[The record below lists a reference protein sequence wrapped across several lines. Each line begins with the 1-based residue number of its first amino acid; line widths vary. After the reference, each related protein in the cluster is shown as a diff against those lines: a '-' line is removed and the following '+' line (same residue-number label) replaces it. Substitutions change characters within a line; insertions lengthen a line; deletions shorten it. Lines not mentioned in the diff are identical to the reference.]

1 VFFLTA
7 FVYPGVLALL
17 CVGTGLLVDR
27 LSGGFLPGPLLPAV
41 GVAALIAASQLT
53 TYAASLAPATPWVI
67 AAVALAGFALG
78 AGRVRRLAL
87 ALRGRRWQ
95 LGLPV
100 LAYGMALAPVLLAG
114 RPTFSSYMALADSA
128 VHMLGADYLIHHG
141 QSYAHLDLHNSYG
154 QFINNYYNTS
164 YPSGSDTLFGG
175 SAFLLGLPLI
185 WAFQP
190 FNAFILATAAG
201 PAWLLARRIGLN
213 GRWAAPAALS
223 ATVPA
228 LVYAYEL
235 FGSIKE
241 ITALSM
247 ILTLGALVVLHE
259 RWLHDRASRVIP
271 FAVVA
276 AAGVSALG
284 VGFGVWGLAALAV
297 LVAIVFVEVRA
308 GRQSVARVLLLAGAG
323 AVVALVCAWPT
334 WIDLSGSLDVTQ
346 NIAST
351 SNSGNLHTPLRSIQ
365 VFGVWL
371 RGSYK
376 QLPAGV
382 DLGITYALVA
392 LTLGAC
398 VLGVVHLL
406 RARVL
411 ALAGWMALMI
421 AAWLAV
427 RAYATTWVD
436 AKSLMLTSPVVV
448 LVAWGGLGAVRART
462 RAGSFRWLAPLV
474 AVALAGGV
482 LASDVAQYH
491 VTNLAPTARY
501 DEMASLNARFAGRGP
516 TLFSDFDEYS
526 MYQLRDLD
534 VGGPD
539 FVYPPAALAGLARG
553 YGAPVELD
561 RASPSSLS
569 SYPLIVSRRDPS
581 AIPPPSAYRLL
592 WQGTYYQVWGRR
604 PDAPAAIAHVVPS
617 GSLARQCARIGRLAQ
632 LATSDRAALIAAPSP
647 TLVRIPPAGATYP
660 KGWGRQR
667 QGLVMRRTGR
677 LSATFSL
684 PFGGRWN
691 VWLQGQIMP
700 TVRVSVDGRSLGSI
714 GGQLGGN
721 SLVPDTMTPLPA
733 PLAAGP
739 HRLSV
744 ARGGLSLAPGD
755 GGSAV
760 LDTIFLA
767 PAAIPA
773 RQLVRVAPG
782 GDWRTLCGHAYA
794 WIELVSA

>member
-1 VFFLTA
+1 MFVLTA

-17 CVGTGLLVDR
+17 CVGAGLLVDR
-27 LSGGFLPGPLLPAV
+27 LSGGFLPGALLPAV
-41 GVAALIAASQLT
+41 GVATLIAVSQLT
-53 TYAASLAPATPWVI
+53 TYAAPLAPATPWVMMA
-67 AAVALAGFALG
+67 AAVCGFALG
-78 AGRVRRLAL
+78 AGRVRAI
-87 ALRGRRWQ
+87 AFGLRGRRWQ

-100 LAYGMALAPVLLAG
+100 LAYGLALAPVLLAG

-190 FNAFILATAAG
+190 FNAFVLATAAG
-201 PAWLLARRIGLN
+201 PAWLLARRIGLD
-213 GRWAAPAALS
+213 GRWAALATLS
-223 ATVPA
+223 VTVPA

-235 FGSIKE
+235 LGSIKE

-259 RWLHDRASRVIP
+259 RWLLDGASRAIP

-276 AAGVSALG
+276 AGGVSALG
-284 VGFGVWGLAALAV
+284 VGFGVWGLAAVAA
-297 LVAIVFVEVRA
+297 LVAIVLVEVRA
-308 GRQSVARVLLLAGAG
+308 GRQSVAGVLLLAGAG
-323 AVVALVCAWPT
+323 ALVALACAWPT
-334 WIDLSGSLDVTQ
+334 WIDLSGSLHVAQ
-346 NIAST
+346 NVAST
-351 SNSGNLHTPLRSIQ
+351 SNSGNLHTPLHSIQ

-376 QLPAGV
+376 QLPGGV
-382 DLGITYALVA
+382 DLAITYALVG
-392 LTLGAC
+392 LTVGAC
-398 VLGVVHLL
+398 LLGVVHLL
-406 RARVL
+406 RSRAL
-411 ALAGWMALMI
+411 ALAGWLALML

-427 RAYATTWVD
+427 RSYATTWVD

-448 LVAWGGLGAVRART
+448 LVAWGGVGALRGRT
-462 RAGSFRWLAPLV
+462 GAGRLRWLAPLA

-501 DEMASLNARFAGRGP
+501 KEMASLDSRFAGRGP
-516 TLFSDFDEYS
+516 TLFTDFDEYS
-526 MYQLRDLD
+526 LYQLHDLD
-534 VGGPD
+534 IGGPD
-539 FVYPPAALAGLARG
+539 FVYPPSALAGLASG

-561 RASPSSLS
+561 RASPSALR
-569 SYPLIVSRRDPS
+569 SYRLIVSRRDPS
-581 AIPPPSAYRLL
+581 ATPPPSAYRLL

-604 PDAPAAIAHVVPS
+604 PAAKAAIAHVVPS

-632 LATSDRAALIAAPSP
+632 IAASAGAQLIAARSP
-647 TLVRIPPAGATYP
+647 TLVEIPPAGATYP
-660 KGWGRQR
+660 KGWGHQR
-667 QGLVMRRTGR
+667 QGLVMRRAGR
-677 LSATFSL
+677 LSAKFSL
-684 PFGGRWN
+684 PFGGGWN

-700 TVRVSVDGRSLGSI
+700 TVRLSIDGRSLGSI

-721 SLVPDTMTPLPA
+721 SLVPDTMTPLRVS
-733 PLAAGP
+733 LAAGT
-739 HRLSV
+739 HRLSI
-744 ARGGLSLAPGD
+744 ARGGLSFAPGD

-760 LDTIFLA
+760 LDAIFLA
-767 PAAIPA
+767 PAAVPA
-773 RQLVRVAPG
+773 QRVARVAAG
-782 GDWRTLCGHAYA
+782 GDWRSLCGHAYA

>member
-1 VFFLTA
+1 VFLLTA
-7 FVYPGVLALL
+7 FLYPAVLALL
-17 CVGTGLLVDR
+17 CVGAGLLVDR

-41 GVAALIAASQLT
+41 GVAALIAVSQLS
-53 TYAASLAPATPWVI
+53 TYAAPLAPATPWVI
-67 AAVALAGFALG
+67 ATVGVAGLALG
-78 AGRVRRLAL
+78 AGRVRAL
-87 ALRGRRWQ
+87 ALRLSTHRWQ

-100 LAYGMALAPVLLAG
+100 VAYLLALAPVLLAG

-141 QSYAHLDLHNSYG
+141 QSYAHLDLRNSYG

-185 WAFQP
+185 WSFQP

-213 GRWAAPAALS
+213 GRWAALATLS

-235 FGSIKE
+235 LGSIKE
-241 ITALSM
+241 IAALSM
-247 ILTLGALVVLHE
+247 ILTLGVLVVGHE
-259 RWLHDRASRVIP
+259 RWLRGGPSRAIP
-271 FAVVA
+271 FAVVGA
-276 AAGVSALG
+276 GGVSALG
-284 VGFGVWGLAALAV
+284 VGFGVWGLAAVAV
-297 LVAIVFVEVRA
+297 LVAVVLVEVRA
-308 GRQSVARVLLLAGAG
+308 GRLGFSRALLLAGAG
-323 AVVALVCAWPT
+323 AVVALACAWPT
-334 WIDLSGSLDVTQ
+334 WIDVSGSLHVAQ
-346 NIAST
+346 SIAST
-351 SNSGNLHTPLRSIQ
+351 SNPGNLHAPLRSMQ

-382 DLGITYALVA
+382 ALDVTYALVA

-406 RARVL
+406 RSRAL
-411 ALAGWMALMI
+411 ALTGWLGLML

-427 RAYATTWVD
+427 RSSATTWVD

-448 LVAWGGLGAVRART
+448 LVAWGGLAALHGQT
-462 RAGSFRWLAPLV
+462 RERRLRWLAPLL
-474 AVALAGGV
+474 ALALAGGV

-491 VTNLAPTARY
+491 LTNLAPTARY
-501 DEMASLNARFAGRGP
+501 EEMASVNDRFAGRGP
-516 TLFSDFDEYS
+516 ALFTDFDEYS
-526 MYQLRDLD
+526 LYELRALD
-534 VGGPD
+534 IGGPD
-539 FVYPPAALAGLARG
+539 FVYPPSTPAGLARG
-553 YGAPVELD
+553 YGDPVELD
-561 RASPSSLS
+561 RASPSALR

-581 AIPPPSAYRLL
+581 AAPPPSAYRLL

-604 PDAPAAIAHVVPS
+604 PGATAAIAHVVPA
-617 GSLARQCARIGRLAQ
+617 GSPARQCARIGRLAQ
-632 LATSDRAALIAAPSP
+632 IAARDGADLIAAESP
-647 TLVRIPPAGATYP
+647 TLVRIPLAGAAYP
-660 KGWGRQR
+660 KGWGHER
-667 QGLVMRRTGR
+667 QGLVMRRAGR

-684 PFGGRWN
+684 PFGGTWN

-700 TVRVSVDGRSLGSI
+700 TVRVGVDGRSLGSI

-721 SLVPDTMTPLPA
+721 SLVADTMTPLPVS
-733 PLAAGP
+733 LAAGP

-760 LDTIFLA
+760 LDAIFLA
-767 PAAIPA
+767 PAAVPA
-773 RQLVRVAPG
+773 RQLLRVAPG
-782 GDWRTLCGHAYA
+782 GAWRSLCGHADA
-794 WIELVSA
+794 WIELVRP

>member
-1 VFFLTA
+1 MFFLTA

-17 CVGTGLLVDR
+17 CVGAGLLVDR
-27 LSGGFLPGPLLPAV
+27 LSCGFLPGPLLPAV
-41 GVAALIAASQLT
+41 GVAALIAVSQLT
-53 TYAASLAPATPWVI
+53 TYAAPLAPVTPWVI
-67 AAVALAGFALG
+67 AAAALAGFALG
-78 AGRVRRLAL
+78 AGRVRRLTL

-95 LGLPV
+95 FGVPV
-100 LAYGMALAPVLLAG
+100 LAYCVALAPVLLAG
-114 RPTFSSYMALADSA
+114 RPTFSSYMALSDSA

-154 QFINNYYNTS
+154 QFVNNYYNTS

-190 FNAFILATAAG
+190 FNAFILATGAG
-201 PAWLLARRIGLN
+201 PAWLLARRVGLE
-213 GRWAAPAALS
+213 GRWAASATLS
-223 ATVPA
+223 AIAPA

-259 RWLHDRASRVIP
+259 RWLGDRASRAIP

-297 LVAIVFVEVRA
+297 LVAIVLVDVRA
-308 GRQSVARVLLLAGAG
+308 GRLGVARVLLLAGAG
-323 AVVALVCAWPT
+323 SLVALACAWPT
-334 WIDLSGSLDVTQ
+334 WIDLSGSLQVTQ

-351 SNSGNLHTPLRSIQ
+351 SNAGNLHTPLRSIQ

-382 DLGITYALVA
+382 DLDVTYALVA
-392 LTLGAC
+392 LTVGAC

-406 RARVL
+406 RTRVL
-411 ALAGWMALMI
+411 AFAGWVALML

-427 RAYATTWVD
+427 RSYATTWVA

-448 LVAWGGLGAVRART
+448 LMAWAGLGATRT
-462 RAGSFRWLAPLV
+462 RTGAGRSRLLAPLL
-474 AVALAGGV
+474 AIALAGGV

-501 DEMASLNARFAGRGP
+501 EEMASLNGRFSGRGP

-534 VGGPD
+534 IGGPD
-539 FVYPPAALAGLARG
+539 FVFPPGALAGLAHG

-561 RASPSSLS
+561 RASPSALS
-569 SYPLIVSRRDPS
+569 AYPLIVSRRDPS
-581 AIPPPSAYRLL
+581 ATPPPSAYRLL

-604 PDAPAAIAHVVPS
+604 PAAPAAVAHVVPS
-617 GSLARQCARIGRLAQ
+617 GALARQCARIGRLAQ
-632 LATSDRAALIAAPSP
+632 IATGDRATLIAARSP

-660 KGWGRQR
+660 KGWGHQR
-667 QGLVMRRTGR
+667 QGLVMRRAGR

-684 PFGGRWN
+684 PFGGTWN

-700 TVRVSVDGRSLGSI
+700 TVRVSVDGRSLGAI

-721 SLVPDTMTPLPA
+721 SLVPDTMTPLQA
-733 PLAAGP
+733 PLAAGT

-744 ARGGLSLAPGD
+744 TLGGLNLAPGD
-755 GGSAV
+755 GGSAI
-760 LDTIFLA
+760 LDAIFLA
-767 PAAIPA
+767 PAAVPA
-773 RQLVRVAPG
+773 RQLVRVAPD

-794 WIELVSA
+794 WIELVSD